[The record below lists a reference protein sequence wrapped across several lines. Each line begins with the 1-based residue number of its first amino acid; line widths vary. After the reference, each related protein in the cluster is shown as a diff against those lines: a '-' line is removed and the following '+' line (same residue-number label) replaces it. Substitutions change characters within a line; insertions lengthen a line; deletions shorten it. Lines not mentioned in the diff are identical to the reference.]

1 MLDDVITRNVN
12 DAQTDKNHAVMMLR
26 GKYESAALAQSSGWD
41 DGAPEAER
49 NLEGAFPGLTLAIK
63 LRGTT
68 LAAIGERFARI
79 SFLTLAALSLVLA
92 GGIALTYRNVTKEM
106 ALARLKSDFVSNVSH
121 ELRTPLS
128 LIRLYAETLEMGRL
142 TSPEKYQEYYCI
154 IRKESE
160 RLTALIN
167 NILDFSRIEAGRKEY
182 DFRETDMSELV
193 HNTLD
198 SYRYQ
203 MEQSGFQFEEKI
215 DDVPPMRVDREAM
228 ARSLLN
234 LVNNALK
241 YSQDR
246 KFIGVNLYRDNG
258 SVKLEV
264 VDQGIGIPHQEQQ
277 KIFEKFYRVG
287 DPLVHNTKG
296 SGLGLSLVRHIVQA
310 HGGEVAVDSAPG
322 QGSKFTI
329 VLPVKNRATAAAAAR
344 ATCSAAVGSKVWQEA
359 TDMTRILIVE
369 DEPNMVAGLR
379 DNFEFEGY
387 DVITAP
393 DGVAG
398 LERALKEA
406 PDLVILDVMMPRMSG
421 LDVCKQLKA
430 KRPSMPIIMLTARG
444 QEVDKV
450 VGLELGADDY
460 VTKPFS
466 IRELLAR
473 VKAVLR
479 RAKTVPKEQERYS
492 FGDVEVNLKSCQV
505 SRSGKALD
513 FSSKEFELL
522 KYFLC
527 HPGETLSRDRLLED
541 VWGYDRFPTTRTV
554 DAHIVRLRQKVE
566 PKPEEPRFI
575 LTVHGRATSSSG
587 NEVASNEVNEMCRNR
602 VKFE

>member
-1 MLDDVITRNVN
+1 MKTKRRNEKTRLLLTLELAVILPAAALVILSAWHVLHIQRDRAVEAAIQRDFSQVLAISEKQINHKAYELVDDVRTDLPALSEACGPSLDKILAAHPYAAHVFIYSPQTGMVFRSQSDRLVKDGGFRDEADYLSKMFDGWLKMDFSSMSEKLEHYQKKGSPYIFEAEWVSRGDKRVYQSTALFLTRDEKKGSPAIVGVAFDAEYLHDKFFPEMLDDVITRNVS
-12 DAQTDKNHAVMMLR
+12 DAQTDKNHAAMMLR
-26 GKYESAALAQSSGWD
+26 GKYESTALAQSSGWD
-41 DGAPEAER
+41 GGAPEEER

-142 TSPEKYQEYYCI
+142 TSPEKYQEYYRI

-203 MEQSGFQFEEKI
+203 LEQSGFQFEEKI
-215 DDVPPMRVDREAM
+215 DEVPPMRVDREAM

-246 KFIGVNLYRDNG
+246 KYIGVNLYRDNG

-329 VLPVKNRATAAAAAR
+329 VLPVRAPQNT
-344 ATCSAAVGSKVWQEA
+344 
-359 TDMTRILIVE
+359 
-369 DEPNMVAGLR
+369 
-379 DNFEFEGY
+379 
-387 DVITAP
+387 
-393 DGVAG
+393 
-398 LERALKEA
+398 
-406 PDLVILDVMMPRMSG
+406 
-421 LDVCKQLKA
+421 
-430 KRPSMPIIMLTARG
+430 
-444 QEVDKV
+444 
-450 VGLELGADDY
+450 
-460 VTKPFS
+460 
-466 IRELLAR
+466 
-473 VKAVLR
+473 
-479 RAKTVPKEQERYS
+479 
-492 FGDVEVNLKSCQV
+492 
-505 SRSGKALD
+505 
-513 FSSKEFELL
+513 
-522 KYFLC
+522 
-527 HPGETLSRDRLLED
+527 
-541 VWGYDRFPTTRTV
+541 
-554 DAHIVRLRQKVE
+554 
-566 PKPEEPRFI
+566 
-575 LTVHGRATSSSG
+575 
-587 NEVASNEVNEMCRNR
+587 ASNG
-602 VKFE
+602 

>member
-1 MLDDVITRNVN
+1 MLGVGRQDSGPDVISKMKTKRWNEKTRLLLTLELAVILPAAALVILSAWHVLHIQRDRAVEAAIQRDFSQVLAISEKQINHKAYELVDDVRNDVPAPSEACGPTLDKILAAHPYAAHLFVYSPEMGMVFRSQAERLKKDPAFRDEADNLSQMFEGWFKMEFKSTAEKLAHGEKKGMPYYFDSDWVQRGDKKVYQSDGLFLMKDPNTGSLAIGGVALDADYLRDQFFPEMLNDVITRNVS
-12 DAQTDKNHAVMMLR
+12 DTQTDRNHAVMMLR

-41 DGAPEAER
+41 GGAPEAER

-68 LAAIGERFARI
+68 LAAIGERFAHI

-92 GGIALTYRNVTKEM
+92 GGIVLTYRSVTKEM

-203 MEQSGFQFEEKI
+203 LEQNGFQFEERI
-215 DDVPPMRVDREAM
+215 DEVPSMRVDREAM

-246 KFIGVNLYRDNG
+246 KYIGVNLYRDNG

-310 HGGEVAVDSAPG
+310 HGGEVAVDSSPG

-329 VLPVKNRATAAAAAR
+329 VLPVKGPQNT
-344 ATCSAAVGSKVWQEA
+344 
-359 TDMTRILIVE
+359 
-369 DEPNMVAGLR
+369 VA
-379 DNFEFEGY
+379 N
-387 DVITAP
+387 A
-393 DGVAG
+393 
-398 LERALKEA
+398 
-406 PDLVILDVMMPRMSG
+406 
-421 LDVCKQLKA
+421 
-430 KRPSMPIIMLTARG
+430 
-444 QEVDKV
+444 
-450 VGLELGADDY
+450 
-460 VTKPFS
+460 
-466 IRELLAR
+466 
-473 VKAVLR
+473 
-479 RAKTVPKEQERYS
+479 
-492 FGDVEVNLKSCQV
+492 
-505 SRSGKALD
+505 
-513 FSSKEFELL
+513 
-522 KYFLC
+522 
-527 HPGETLSRDRLLED
+527 
-541 VWGYDRFPTTRTV
+541 
-554 DAHIVRLRQKVE
+554 
-566 PKPEEPRFI
+566 
-575 LTVHGRATSSSG
+575 
-587 NEVASNEVNEMCRNR
+587 
-602 VKFE
+602 

>member
-1 MLDDVITRNVN
+1 MLVVGREHTALNLGSTMTTKRRNEKTRLLLTLELAVILPAAALVILSAWHVVHIQRDRAVEAAIQRDFSQVLAISEKQINHKAYELVDDVRTELPAPSEACAPTLDKILAAHPYAAHIFIYSPQTGMVFRSQSDRLMKDSGFREEADYLSKMFDGWLKIDFKEMSEKLAHNQKKGSPYIFSAEWVPRGDKKAYQSTALFVIGGEKEGSAVIGGVALDADYLKDQFFPEMLDDVISRNVS

-41 DGAPEAER
+41 GGAAEVER
-49 NLEGAFPGLTLAIK
+49 NLEGAFPLLTLAIK
-63 LRGTT
+63 LKGTT

-142 TSPEKYQEYYCI
+142 TSPDKHQEYYRI

-203 MEQSGFQFEEKI
+203 LEQSGFQFEEKI
-215 DDVPPMRVDREAM
+215 DEVPPMRVDREAM

-246 KFIGVNLYRDNG
+246 KYIGVNLYRDNG

-329 VLPVKNRATAAAAAR
+329 VLPVKPPLHAAAN
-344 ATCSAAVGSKVWQEA
+344 G
-359 TDMTRILIVE
+359 
-369 DEPNMVAGLR
+369 
-379 DNFEFEGY
+379 
-387 DVITAP
+387 
-393 DGVAG
+393 
-398 LERALKEA
+398 
-406 PDLVILDVMMPRMSG
+406 
-421 LDVCKQLKA
+421 
-430 KRPSMPIIMLTARG
+430 
-444 QEVDKV
+444 
-450 VGLELGADDY
+450 
-460 VTKPFS
+460 
-466 IRELLAR
+466 
-473 VKAVLR
+473 
-479 RAKTVPKEQERYS
+479 
-492 FGDVEVNLKSCQV
+492 
-505 SRSGKALD
+505 
-513 FSSKEFELL
+513 
-522 KYFLC
+522 
-527 HPGETLSRDRLLED
+527 
-541 VWGYDRFPTTRTV
+541 
-554 DAHIVRLRQKVE
+554 
-566 PKPEEPRFI
+566 
-575 LTVHGRATSSSG
+575 
-587 NEVASNEVNEMCRNR
+587 
-602 VKFE
+602 

>member
-1 MLDDVITRNVN
+1 MKMKPRNERTRLLLTLELAVILPAAALVFLSAWHVLHIQRDRAVEAAIQRDFSQVLAISEKQINQKANELMDDVRTDFPAPSEVCSVTMDRLLAAHPYVAHVFVFSPDGAMVFRSQSDRLKSDSGFRDEAAYLSKMYEGWLKMEFKSTSEKLVHLQKKGSPYMFEPEWVPRGDKKVYQSTALFAIPGEKKGEVAIAGVAFDADYLHDRFFPEMLEDVISHNVN
-12 DAQTDKNHAVMMLR
+12 DAQTNHAVMMLR
-26 GKYESAALAQSSGWD
+26 GKYDSTAFAQSSGWD
-41 DGAPEAER
+41 GGTPEVER
-49 NLEGAFPGLTLAIK
+49 NLEGAFQGLTLAIK

-68 LAAIGERFARI
+68 LAAIGQRFARI

-142 TSPEKYQEYYCI
+142 TSPEKYQEYYRI

-160 RLTALIN
+160 RLTSLIN

-182 DFRETDMSELV
+182 DFRETDMRELV

-203 MEQSGFQFEEKI
+203 IEQNGFQFEEKI
-215 DDVPPMRVDREAM
+215 DEVPPLRVDREAM

-310 HGGEVAVDSAPG
+310 HGGDVSVDSAPG

-329 VLPVKNRATAAAAAR
+329 ALPVK
-344 ATCSAAVGSKVWQEA
+344 SAPLQ
-359 TDMTRILIVE
+359 
-369 DEPNMVAGLR
+369 
-379 DNFEFEGY
+379 
-387 DVITAP
+387 
-393 DGVAG
+393 
-398 LERALKEA
+398 
-406 PDLVILDVMMPRMSG
+406 
-421 LDVCKQLKA
+421 
-430 KRPSMPIIMLTARG
+430 
-444 QEVDKV
+444 
-450 VGLELGADDY
+450 
-460 VTKPFS
+460 
-466 IRELLAR
+466 
-473 VKAVLR
+473 
-479 RAKTVPKEQERYS
+479 PKI
-492 FGDVEVNLKSCQV
+492 
-505 SRSGKALD
+505 A
-513 FSSKEFELL
+513 
-522 KYFLC
+522 
-527 HPGETLSRDRLLED
+527 
-541 VWGYDRFPTTRTV
+541 
-554 DAHIVRLRQKVE
+554 
-566 PKPEEPRFI
+566 
-575 LTVHGRATSSSG
+575 
-587 NEVASNEVNEMCRNR
+587 
-602 VKFE
+602 